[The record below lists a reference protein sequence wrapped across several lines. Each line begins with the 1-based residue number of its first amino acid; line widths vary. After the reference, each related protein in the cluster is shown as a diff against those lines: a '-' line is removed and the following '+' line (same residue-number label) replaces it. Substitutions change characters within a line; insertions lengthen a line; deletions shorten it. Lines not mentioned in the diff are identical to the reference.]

1 MIIIID
7 YNKLQALSTLKDALP
22 LNNLSNKIK
31 AFNCNCIEIKKG
43 HSFSDLI
50 KGFQKIKKSKKPNV
64 IIVNTIKGKGIKEFE
79 KDPIWHARK
88 ITDKDL
94 KIAKKRLNIL

>member
-1 MIIIID
+1 MNCTNIKNGHNFNSLI
-7 YNKLQALSTLKDALP
+7 KSLSR
-22 LNNLSNKIK
+22 
-31 AFNCNCIEIKKG
+31 IKKNN
-43 HSFSDLI
+43 
-50 KGFQKIKKSKKPNV
+50 KPHV
-64 IIVNTIKGKGIKEFE
+64 FLANTIKGKGIKEFE